1 MNDKVVIEITKKNL
15 SFIRSHV
22 IIFVGQII
30 IYLNTHNFL
39 FLKHDICI
47 KATTFFS
54 QIRKVD
60 GREVISATNYNSF
73 PFSMNQSLSL
83 GEGKHVVRWEI

>member
-1 MNDKVVIEITKKNL
+1 LTQTIYFEPNMWRSIGLMNDKVVIEITKKNL

-39 FLKHDICI
+39 
-47 KATTFFS
+47 
-54 QIRKVD
+54 
-60 GREVISATNYNSF
+60 
-73 PFSMNQSLSL
+73 SL